1 VKRRAYTYCDICLSA
16 CGLEVEIEEG
26 RIVAVRGDEDHPLS
40 KGYLCIRGKN
50 GPASRQ
56 GSERLRHPRKRTASG
71 WQTISWDQAY
81 GEIAAR
87 LGEIRARHGA
97 RAIGMYYGAGNP
109 TSFFNFLFAQ
119 GFLASLGSR
128 NFFNVLSLEFTG
140 RFLVFEEMYGHA
152 FLTTAGDFE
161 RSSFVLML
169 GSNPAVSEEDPGKL
183 SAIEKMRQR
192 GGTFVVV
199 DPRRT
204 QTAKKAD
211 RWLPIR
217 PGTDVYLLL
226 ALNHVIVDEGL
237 FDRSYV
243 EKRCVGFEDF
253 SRVVAPWTPGR
264 AAKLTGLDERAI
276 SDLARDFARGG
287 PACAVAKLGV
297 YQTRHGTV
305 AFWLVEALNAI
316 TGNLERPGG
325 VVFKRGALPLPLLH
339 DVAFRGKKA
348 RTRNGL
354 FPEIIGSLPAASI
367 PEEILSPGDGRIRAL
382 FVDCGNPLLSLP
394 HEDRVREAL
403 ESLDLLVCLDVFLN
417 ETARLAHYVL
427 PAAAHFE
434 KEDCYV
440 TFPEHQPRRFIQWAE
455 ALVAPP
461 GEAKPEWEVFLTL
474 SRRMRLPLLN
484 TPGLALLASVLE
496 RADRLFGRNG
506 RWRFGPRL
514 YAELLLRTLSRTKL
528 RSVLESPHGL
538 LLPEGAHPGAHPK
551 RARIELAP
559 AKLAAAASGLSG
571 QEEEEGRDPAYPLL
585 LITGERERAKV
596 NTRLWYLPL
605 IERLRAQSFA
615 RIHPADAA
623 RAGITEGA
631 QVAVSTR
638 TGVVTTRA
646 HVAEDIREGVV
657 SIPHGWGRSV
667 EVEGRGLQT
676 FGVNPNRLTD
686 DLAREPLTGMPVYN
700 GIPCRIAKA

>member
-1 VKRRAYTYCDICLSA
+1 MKSKAYTYCDICLSA
-16 CGLEVEIEEG
+16 CGLEVEIDEG

-56 GSERLRHPRKRTASG
+56 GPERLRHPLRRTASG
-71 WQTISWDQAY
+71 WERISWERAY
-81 GEIAAR
+81 GEIAGK
-87 LGEIRARHGA
+87 LGQIRERHGPG
-97 RAIGMYYGAGNP
+97 AIGMYYGAGNP

-128 NFFNVLSLEFTG
+128 SFFNVLSIEFTG

-217 PGTDVYLLL
+217 PGTDVYVLL
-226 ALNHVIVDEGL
+226 ALNHVVVEEGL
-237 FDRSYV
+237 FDRGYV
-243 EKRCVGFEDF
+243 ERRCVGFEDF
-253 SRVVAPWTPGR
+253 RRVVAPWTPAR

-276 SDLARDFARGG
+276 GDLARDFARAQA
-287 PACAVAKLGV
+287 ACAVAKLGV

-339 DVAFRGKKA
+339 DIAFRGKKA
-348 RTRNGL
+348 RTRDGL
-354 FPEIIGSLPAASI
+354 YPEIIGSLPAASI
-367 PEEILSPGDGRIRAL
+367 PDEILSPGGDGIRAL
-382 FVDCGNPLLSLP
+382 FVDCGNPLLCLP
-394 HEDRVREAL
+394 NEARVREAL
-403 ESLDLLVCLDVFLN
+403 QSLDLLVSLDVFMN
-417 ETARLAHYVL
+417 ETTRLAHYVL

-440 TFPEHQPRRFIQWAE
+440 TFPEHQPRRFIQWAP
-455 ALVAPP
+455 ALVDPP

-484 TPGLALLASVLE
+484 TPGLGLLASLLE

-514 YAELLLRTLSRTKL
+514 YAGLLLRTLSRTKL

-538 LLPEGAHPGAHPK
+538 LLPEGSNPGAHPK
-551 RARIELAP
+551 RARINLAP
-559 AKLAAAASGLSG
+559 AKLVAAASGVAG
-571 QEEEEGRDPAYPLL
+571 RQEGGDPAYPLL

-623 RAGITEGA
+623 RAGVTEGD
-631 QVAVSTR
+631 QVTVSTR
-638 TGVVTTRA
+638 TGSVTTRA
-646 HVAEDIREGVV
+646 RVADDIREGVV

-667 EVEGRGLQT
+667 EGEGRSLRT
-676 FGVNPNRLTD
+676 FGVSPNRLTD
-686 DLAREPLTGMPVYN
+686 DSAREPLTGMPVYN